1 MIKRNLPKPG
11 CACAAARIA
20 VILCMTAVLCLAAW
34 GCVRTLNLNGQ
45 KKNVE
50 YVICKDSNLPDQLK
64 TLLEEKKKNPGTFT
78 YRNSRYIYLVVCYGK
93 RAYSG
98 YSVKIEE
105 CWRSEET
112 LFLRTQLMGPAA
124 GEDIV
129 ETDTY
134 PYIVVRC
141 QQMYVFC
148 LIED

>member
-112 LFLRTQLMGPAA
+112 LFLRTQLMVTGRRGRYRRDGHLPIYCGAVSA
-124 GEDIV
+124 DGCFLRD
-129 ETDTY
+129 
-134 PYIVVRC
+134 
-141 QQMYVFC
+141 
-148 LIED
+148 